1 MIELASMAVTM
12 PKVEGHPN
20 RVDFRG
26 VLTVVDVA
34 SQRAPNG
41 AKGHRVRSLERLRR
55 RRSHL

>member
-26 VLTVVDVA
+26 VLTVFDVA
-34 SQRAPNG
+34 
-41 AKGHRVRSLERLRR
+41 
-55 RRSHL
+55 